1 MIDITTLGEAFDPM
15 AVGPIPNTTLPKSRK
30 YLWITIIVIIALFA
44 FCGIWLVGT
53 NKSVKI
59 IFHNSY

>member
-15 AVGPIPNTTLPKSRK
+15 AVRPIPNTTLPKSRK

-44 FCGIWLVGT
+44 FLWYLASLDKQERKNYI
-53 NKSVKI
+53 S
-59 IFHNSY
+59 

>member
-15 AVGPIPNTTLPKSRK
+15 AVRPIPNTTLPKSRK

-44 FCGIWLVGT
+44 FLWYLVSRDKQERK
-53 NKSVKI
+53 NYIS
-59 IFHNSY
+59 